1 MEELRSTVPVTLARL
16 EGICVMTE
24 TVRVVVIVVRA
35 VEHESSELMSVGS
48 TGGGTAG

>member
-1 MEELRSTVPVTLARL
+1 
-16 EGICVMTE
+16 MTE

-48 TGGGTAG
+48 AGGGIAGYDSTCTESGTGTESEVVSF